1 MIGYFNCINVFKN
14 KKKIEM
20 SEKLLQAWAL
30 AQFNDLDSLAT
41 LVPSEVDPNE
51 STASEENHM
60 HTLLMCAASHGAL
73 DCANYLID
81 NGAIVD
87 KKNFM
92 GYTALHWTAFTGR
105 IEVVDLL
112 LKKGANIN
120 ARTEDGRTILHVA
133 ASRGHLQYI
142 TYIMD
147 LLEKNKAN
155 DNTEDE
161 GENDDSKPKGLGMT
175 FEEMLNSASSSGWN
189 ALFFAIAGN
198 QKRVAQYLV
207 DKGIETNTPDINLKT
222 QSDIAQQVNCS
233 WFNEVVKD
241 LIERD
246 EEEEEHSINDFE
258 EDEDEKSQK
267 KSSAQKKD
275 NSKSSKSPSKSESEN
290 EQSSQKSK
298 SKNSPS
304 KPK

>member
-1 MIGYFNCINVFKN
+1 
-14 KKKIEM
+14 M
-20 SEKLLQAWAL
+20 SEKLLQAWAM

-41 LVPSEVDPNE
+41 LVPSEVDPDE

-73 DCANYLID
+73 ECANYLLE
-81 NGAIVD
+81 NGATVD

-112 LKKGANIN
+112 LRKGANIN

-142 TYIMD
+142 SYIMD
-147 LLEKNKAN
+147 LLEKNN
-155 DNTEDE
+155 NEEE
-161 GENDDSKPKGLGMT
+161 GENENEDSKPHGLGMT

-207 DKGIETNTPDINLKT
+207 EKGIETNTPDINLKT
-222 QSDIAQQVNCS
+222 QSDIAQQVNCL
-233 WFNEVVKD
+233 WFSEVVKD
-241 LIERD
+241 LNEKV
-246 EEEEEHSINDFE
+246 EEEEFSEKESGEE
-258 EDEDEKSQK
+258 EDEKTQQKSQK
-267 KSSAQKKD
+267 
-275 NSKSSKSPSKSESEN
+275 NSKSSKSPSKGKQASDSEN
-290 EQSSQKSK
+290 DQASQKAK
-298 SKNSPS
+298 SKASPA
-304 KPK
+304 KPNKT

>member
-1 MIGYFNCINVFKN
+1 
-14 KKKIEM
+14 M
-20 SEKLLQAWAL
+20 SEKLLQAWAF
-30 AQFNDLDSLAT
+30 AQFNDIDSLAT

-60 HTLLMCAASHGAL
+60 HTLLMCAASHGAFE
-73 DCANYLID
+73 CANYLIE
-81 NGAIVD
+81 NGATVD

-112 LKKGANIN
+112 LRKGANID

-142 TYIMD
+142 TYILD
-147 LLEKNKAN
+147 LLEKNN
-155 DNTEDE
+155 NNEEE
-161 GENDDSKPKGLGMT
+161 GENENEDNKQRGYGIT
-175 FEEMLNSASSSGWN
+175 FQEMLNAASSSGWN

-207 DKGIETNTPDINLKT
+207 EKGIETNTPDINLKN
-222 QSDIAQQVNCS
+222 QSDIAKQVNCL

-241 LIERD
+241 LNEKF
-246 EEEEEHSINDFE
+246 EEEELTEKESGEE
-258 EDEDEKSQK
+258 EDEKTQKTSQQKS
-267 KSSAQKKD
+267 
-275 NSKSSKSPSKSESEN
+275 SKSSKSPAKGKQATKINESDSEN
-290 EQSSQKSK
+290 DQTSQKSK
-298 SKNSPS
+298 SKVSPS
-304 KPK
+304 KPNKT

>member
-1 MIGYFNCINVFKN
+1 
-14 KKKIEM
+14 M
-20 SEKLLQAWAL
+20 SEKLLSAWAM
-30 AQFNDLDSLAT
+30 AQFNDLDGLAT
-41 LVPSEVDPNE
+41 LVPSEVNPDE

-73 DCANYLID
+73 ECAKYLIE
-81 NGAIVD
+81 NGATVD

-105 IEVVDLL
+105 VEVVDLL
-112 LKKGANIN
+112 LSKGANIN

-142 TYIMD
+142 SYIMD
-147 LLEKNKAN
+147 LLEKNN
-155 DNTEDE
+155 NEEE
-161 GENDDSKPKGLGMT
+161 GENENEDSKPKGLGMT

-207 DKGIETNTPDINLKT
+207 EKGIETNTPDINLKT
-222 QSDIAQQVNCS
+222 QSDVAQQVNCL

-241 LIERD
+241 LSLNEKVEEEEFSEKEFG
-246 EEEEEHSINDFE
+246 EEEEE
-258 EDEDEKSQK
+258 KTQKQSQK
-267 KSSAQKKD
+267 
-275 NSKSSKSPSKSESEN
+275 NSRSQKSPSKSKQASDSEN
-290 EQSSQKSK
+290 DQASQKAKSK
-298 SKNSPS
+298 SSPS
-304 KPK
+304 KSNKT